1 MQVEVDKVSS
11 QLIVA
16 VVVEAFDG
24 GVLDRSV
31 HVFDLT
37 VRPRMVGL
45 GQPILVLLAIQI
57 TLGCI

>member
-1 MQVEVDKVSS
+1 MQVEVDEMSS

-16 VVVEAFDG
+16 VLAEAFDR

-37 VRPRMVGL
+37 GRPRMVGL
-45 GQPILVLLAIQI
+45 GQPILALSAMQI